1 MWENRESKVSVC
13 FPIQEIGG
21 FLFCFPQLYP
31 QCLYLGA
38 QILVECILTD
48 VAKYLVDGL
57 F

>member
-31 QCLYLGA
+31 QCLYPGA